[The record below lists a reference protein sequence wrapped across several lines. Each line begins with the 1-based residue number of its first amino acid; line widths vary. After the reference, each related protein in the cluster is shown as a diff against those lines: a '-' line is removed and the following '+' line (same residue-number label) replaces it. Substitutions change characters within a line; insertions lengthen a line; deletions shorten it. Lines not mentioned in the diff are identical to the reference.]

1 VDGAS
6 PVKVVL
12 RLIKM
17 DKASAAKILSFEEL
31 GYTKDHAASFRDM
44 INKPVGVIIVAGET
58 GSGKSTTLA
67 NAIRGVI
74 KDNSRNGV
82 PEISVYTLEEP
93 VETLIPGADQVPVSG
108 KGAMAKAMRNV
119 LRLDPDVIMVGE
131 VRDQETAELMAT
143 AVQSGHKVLTTVH
156 TSSALEVPGRLIG
169 QQLRLPLDLIASP
182 NFIAGLIF
190 QRLLPVLC
198 GHCKRPLQATD
209 LAHSGELR
217 ERELY
222 ERLKRVGADEGN
234 TLFTRGAGCPRCG
247 NTGYKGRT
255 VCAEV
260 VLPDNTMLKH
270 WAHGNLFDAIEYWRS
285 TQEPNNPDSSQGRT
299 ALEHALTKMMAGKI
313 CPHDVEHG
321 FGNLD
326 TDARSASAASAE
338 KILYDNTPIGSEMM
352 KAS

>member
-1 VDGAS
+1 
-6 PVKVVL
+6 
-12 RLIKM
+12 
-17 DKASAAKILSFEEL
+17 
-31 GYTKDHAASFRDM
+31 M

-74 KDNSRNGV
+74 RDNSRNGV

-198 GHCKRPLQATD
+198 EHCKRPLQATD
-209 LAHSGELR
+209 LAHSGNLR
-217 ERELY
+217 DRELH
-222 ERLKRVGADEGN
+222 ERLKRVGAHKDN
-234 TLFTRGAGCPRCG
+234 TLFTRGAGCPRCD

-285 TQEPNNPDSSQGRT
+285 IRESNNNPHSSQGRT
-299 ALEHALTKMMAGKI
+299 ALEHALSKMMAGKI

-326 TDARSASAASAE
+326 ADAQLLATASTE
-338 KILYDNTPIGSEMM
+338 PPLYDNTPIGSEMM